1 MLIREY
7 LRERVFRPR
16 AEEHRCLVV
25 YDPERRYREIVL
37 SLASDKTQIID
48 VSDSVIEQREAA
60 NVALNELALGH
71 IHQLIL
77 WVPVEAP
84 QDEDDKQRDLFSVFA
99 EVGTHFPDGDGDEFT
114 EICRRAKSDHV
125 SEINLMFEEGIPS
138 FEMIDA
144 LEEGGSWPKLKT
156 LLGVNSPLEIL
167 IAFLSPTAF
176 QEESLKSDK
185 TWASEAKE
193 FSSRA
198 LGHRLKT
205 KGETRKS
212 VADEWWTLV
221 LFSEFIFDSQGE
233 APNSLS
239 SVPRAGG
246 EARTLVYEVC
256 EQLRKHDDHK
266 DLYKTTAQKVEDDLQ
281 LAERAAGVSNLG
293 IRDTF
298 SFEERVFLKRFVEAA
313 SAGDIEGARVIRE
326 TRKNSIWLSQED
338 RLAEWILADRAL
350 NLLDATARLSAPSFS
365 SLEEIIHGY
374 ASHWRELDR
383 NHREMEQSVNQIEG
397 DHKDLDTLVVAARK
411 AYFQSVEALQ
421 KEFLRHVESEGWPA
435 TGSHILWNR
444 QLFDKVVSPRLDE
457 GKRVAY
463 FLVDSLRY
471 ELGAELEKQLSE
483 KMKVSLFAVCAQL
496 PSYTE
501 VGMASLM
508 PEAEANLSVEEKN
521 GKLVTHLGGKTATD
535 PTTRRAYLESKKGDQ
550 CDDIELTTLVK
561 KKRISINDGVRLLVV
576 RTRDIDSIAHKSPHH
591 VLDIIP
597 GLVREVIRGISRVGE
612 LGFDEA
618 VIATDHGF
626 LLFSDQI
633 AGNDVKPP
641 PGNWLVKKSRCLL
654 GTGESDSDNLVMP
667 ADQLGIPGDMKHYAV
682 PRNLIPYSGKDLY
695 YHEGLSLQECVLPC
709 LTVELP
715 TPERGKKASGIRLML
730 SYRQGKSDRISM
742 RRPVIDLA
750 WPEADLFAEESEK
763 EVVVEAIDAKEK
775 IVGTAASGQTVN
787 PATGGVRIQPGAA
800 ISVGLAMND
809 DFSGKFTVR
818 VLDANTNVT
827 LAELPLKTAYLE

>member
-1 MLIREY
+1 MTIRETI
-7 LRERVFRPR
+7 RDQVFRPR

-25 YDPERRYREIVL
+25 YDPERRYREVVT
-37 SLASDKTQIID
+37 SLASDKTLVID
-48 VSDSVIEQREAA
+48 VSNSVIEQREAA
-60 NVALNELALGH
+60 NVALNELAAGK

-77 WVPVEAP
+77 WMPVAP
-84 QDEDDKQRDLFSVFA
+84 PRDAEDKQRDLFSVFA
-99 EVGTHFPDGDGDEFT
+99 EVGALFPEGDGDEFA
-114 EICRRAKSDHV
+114 EICRRAKPDHV
-125 SEINLMFEEGIPS
+125 TEINRIFKEGTPTFEI
-138 FEMIDA
+138 IDA

-156 LLGVNSPLEIL
+156 LLGANSPREIL
-167 IAFLSPTAF
+167 IGFLSPSDS
-176 QEESLKSDK
+176 QEKALKEDK
-185 TWASEAKE
+185 TWATEAKE
-193 FSSRA
+193 FSIRA

-212 VADEWWTLV
+212 VADEWWTLL
-221 LFSEFIFDSQGE
+221 LFSEFVFDSGGD
-233 APNSLS
+233 APDSLA
-239 SVPRAGG
+239 SVPKAGI

-266 DLYKTTAQKVEDDLQ
+266 DLYKLTAQKVEDELQ
-281 LAERAAGVSNLG
+281 LAERSAGITNLG

-298 SFEERVFLKRFVEAA
+298 SFEERVFLQRFVEKA
-313 SAGDIEGARVIRE
+313 SASDIEAARVIRE

-338 RLAEWILADRAL
+338 RLAEWTLADRAL
-350 NLLDATARLSAPSFS
+350 NLLDAAMRLSSPFFP
-365 SLEEIIHGY
+365 SLEETIRGY
-374 ASHWRELDR
+374 ATHWRELDR
-383 NHREMEQSVNQIEG
+383 SHREMEQSVNQIDG
-397 DHKDLDTLVVAARK
+397 DHEDLDKLVILARR
-411 AYFQSVEALQ
+411 AYFQSVESLQ

-435 TGSHILWNR
+435 TGSQILWNR
-444 QLFDKVVSPRLDE
+444 QLFDKLVGPRLDE

-483 KMKVSLFAVCAQL
+483 KFKVRLHPVCAQL

-508 PEAEANLSVEEKN
+508 PEAEANLSVKEKN
-521 GKLVTHLGGKTATD
+521 GKLVTHLAEKTATD
-535 PTTRRAYLESKKGDQ
+535 PTTRRAYLVSKKGDQ
-550 CDDIELTTLVK
+550 CSDIELTTLVK
-561 KKRISINDGVRLLVV
+561 KKRLSIDDGVRLLVV
-576 RTRDIDSIAHKSPHH
+576 RTRDIDSIAHESPHH
-591 VLDIIP
+591 VLEIIP
-597 GLVREVIRGISRVGE
+597 GLVREVLRGITRVAE

-633 AGNDVKPP
+633 AGNHAAPP
-641 PGNWLVKKSRCLL
+641 PGNWIVKKSRCLL
-654 GTGESDSDNLVMP
+654 GTGEADASNLVMP
-667 ADQLGIPGDMKHYAV
+667 AEQLGIPGDMKHYAV

-709 LTVELP
+709 LTVELA
-715 TPERGKKASGIRLML
+715 TPEKGKKMAGIHLML
-730 SYRQGKSDRISM
+730 SYRQGKSDRIPM

-750 WPEADLFAEESEK
+750 WPEADFFAEESER
-763 EVVVEAIDAKEK
+763 EVVVEAINAKDDV
-775 IVGTAASGQTVN
+775 VGTATSGQTVN

-800 ISVGLAMND
+800 ISVGLMMND

-818 VLDANTNVT
+818 VLDANTNIT

>member
-1 MLIREY
+1 MTIRETI
-7 LRERVFRPR
+7 RDQVFRPR

-25 YDPERRYREIVL
+25 YDPERRYREIVT
-37 SLASDKTQIID
+37 SLASNKTQVID
-48 VSDSVIEQREAA
+48 VSDSVIEKREAA
-60 NVALNELALGH
+60 NVALNELATGK
-71 IHQLIL
+71 IHQLVL

-84 QDEDDKQRDLFSVFA
+84 KDEDEKQHDLFSVFA
-99 EVGTHFPDGDGDEFT
+99 EVGAHFPDGDGDEFA
-114 EICRRAKSDHV
+114 EICRRAKADHV
-125 SEINLMFEEGIPS
+125 SEINRMFEEGMPT

-156 LLGVNSPLEIL
+156 LLNVNSPREIL
-167 IAFLSPTAF
+167 IAFLSPSDS
-176 QEESLKSDK
+176 QEKALKEDK
-185 TWASEAKE
+185 SWATEAKQ

-212 VADEWWTLV
+212 VADEWWTLL
-221 LFSEFIFDSQGE
+221 LFSEFAFDSSGE
-233 APNSLS
+233 IPESLA
-239 SVPRAGG
+239 SVPKAGA
-246 EARTLVYEVC
+246 EARSLVYEVC

-281 LAERAAGVSNLG
+281 LADRAADMANLG

-298 SFEERVFLKRFVEAA
+298 SFEERIFLKRFVEKATM
-313 SAGDIEGARVIRE
+313 GDIDGARAIRE

-338 RLAEWILADRAL
+338 RLAEWTLADRAL
-350 NLLDATARLSAPSFS
+350 NLLDAAMRLSSPSFS

-374 ASHWRELDR
+374 AANWRELDR
-383 NHREMEQSVNQIEG
+383 SHREMEQSVNQIEG
-397 DHKDLDTLVVAARK
+397 DQDDLDSLVSTARR

-421 KEFLRHVESEGWPA
+421 KEFLHHVESEGWPA
-435 TGSHILWNR
+435 TGSQILWNR
-444 QLFDKVVSPRLDE
+444 QLFDKVVGPRLDE

-483 KMKVSLFAVCAQL
+483 KLKVSLHPVCAQL

-508 PEAEANLSVEEKN
+508 PEAEANLSVKEKN
-521 GKLVTHLGGKTATD
+521 GKLVTHLAEKTATD

-550 CDDIELTTLVK
+550 CGDIELTALVK
-561 KKRISINDGVRLLVV
+561 KRRVSIDDSVRLLVV
-576 RTRDIDSIAHKSPHH
+576 RTRDIDSIAHDSPHH

-597 GLVREVIRGISRVGE
+597 GLVREVIRGISKVGE
-612 LGFDEA
+612 LEFDEA

-626 LLFSDQI
+626 LLFSEQV
-633 AGNDVKPP
+633 AGNDASPP
-641 PGNWLVKKSRCLL
+641 PGKWIVKKSRCLL
-654 GTGESDSDNLVMP
+654 GTGEADAANLVMP
-667 ADQLGIPGDMKHYAV
+667 AEQLGIPGDMKHYAV
-682 PRNLIPYSGKDLY
+682 PKNLIPYTGKDLY

-709 LTVELP
+709 LTVEL
-715 TPERGKKASGIRLML
+715 TAPEKGKKAKGINLML
-730 SYRQGKSDRISM
+730 SYRQGKSDRIPM

-750 WPEADLFAEESEK
+750 WPEADLFAEESER
-763 EVVVEAIDAKEK
+763 EVVVEAVDTKDK
-775 IVGTAASGQTVN
+775 IVGTATSGETVN

-800 ISVGLAMND
+800 ISVGLTMND